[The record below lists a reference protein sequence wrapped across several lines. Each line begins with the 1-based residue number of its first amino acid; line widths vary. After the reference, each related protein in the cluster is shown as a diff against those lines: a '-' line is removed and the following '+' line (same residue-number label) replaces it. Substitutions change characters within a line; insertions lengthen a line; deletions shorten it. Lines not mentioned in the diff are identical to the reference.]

1 MLSDVRRCDVP
12 AVGAL
17 AGPFLLD
24 DDLGGSSALQ
34 EALGAQVLHE
44 ASDALPAGGVDLLGQ
59 LVDDGGQGA
68 RPVELIDDEG
78 GGASEAVVGARHG
91 VEQHRLIIHPDDQLD
106 PSAQPRNVIARHP
119 RRTRRR
125 GHRVRAPSGR
135 IEVA

>member
-1 MLSDVRRCDVP
+1 MP

-59 LVDDGGQGA
+59 LVDDRGQGA

-78 GGASEAVVGARHG
+78 GGA
-91 VEQHRLIIHPDDQLD
+91 
-106 PSAQPRNVIARHP
+106 P
-119 RRTRRR
+119 RRW
-125 GHRVRAPSGR
+125 
-135 IEVA
+135 